1 MGQEG
6 SGFATGEMD
15 MELVYKYILHVL
27 TQYTALLR
35 YNPTMP
41 EKAVELCPESMVC
54 PRSGREREFTMEYRE
69 KYVARCKPSARC
81 RHRSPRMST
90 HTQTAAMNGFYS
102 SIAHGLDAL
111 HGTLA
116 SSPDAAFMSAPFLQQ
131 AAALLRSLHSQ
142 LVHLVQ
148 RLHLPPGESWLDEYM
163 DETSRLW
170 EVCQV
175 VKAGASA
182 LDTYCASAGRIDA
195 TLDDW
200 LCNPDPHNA
209 RQVVRALCRQAV
221 GLEQENRALAD
232 TRIDPASLLLDDR
245 SPVEFKLNAF
255 NGFRGVLYALRNASS
270 FLLMLLVSGTVSCL
284 PDLACCSANP
294 FRTSG
299 AGYVSSM
306 GRLRQRVAEEMEA
319 VATEHSCSGIMMYE
333 FRQARVGI
341 ESIKTEFDRVIAT
354 GYGNP
359 GEIAERVEIIKGW
372 VGMLRSGAESVVS
385 ELDDFFDEM
394 VEGRKMLSDLCSH
407 R

>member
-1 MGQEG
+1 
-6 SGFATGEMD
+6 
-15 MELVYKYILHVL
+15 
-27 TQYTALLR
+27 
-35 YNPTMP
+35 
-41 EKAVELCPESMVC
+41 
-54 PRSGREREFTMEYRE
+54 
-69 KYVARCKPSARC
+69 
-81 RHRSPRMST
+81 
-90 HTQTAAMNGFYS
+90 
-102 SIAHGLDAL
+102 
-111 HGTLA
+111 
-116 SSPDAAFMSAPFLQQ
+116 
-131 AAALLRSLHSQ
+131 
-142 LVHLVQ
+142 
-148 RLHLPPGESWLDEYM
+148 
-163 DETSRLW
+163 
-170 EVCQV
+170 
-175 VKAGASA
+175 
-182 LDTYCASAGRIDA
+182 
-195 TLDDW
+195 
-200 LCNPDPHNA
+200 
-209 RQVVRALCRQAV
+209 VVRAINAPRRQAV

-284 PDLACCSANP
+284 PDLACCATSP

-299 AGYVSSM
+299 TSYVSSM

-319 VATEHSCSGIMMYE
+319 VAGEHSCSGIMMYE

-372 VGMLRSGAESVVS
+372 IGMLRSGAESVVS
-385 ELDDFFDEM
+385 ELDDFFDEI

>member
-1 MGQEG
+1 
-6 SGFATGEMD
+6 
-15 MELVYKYILHVL
+15 
-27 TQYTALLR
+27 
-35 YNPTMP
+35 
-41 EKAVELCPESMVC
+41 
-54 PRSGREREFTMEYRE
+54 
-69 KYVARCKPSARC
+69 
-81 RHRSPRMST
+81 
-90 HTQTAAMNGFYS
+90 MNGFYS

-200 LCNPDPHNA
+200 LCNPNPHNA
-209 RQVVRALCRQAV
+209 RQVVRAINAPRRQAV

-284 PDLACCSANP
+284 PDLACCANSP

-319 VATEHSCSGIMMYE
+319 VAGEHSCSGIMMYE
-333 FRQARVGI
+333 FRQARLGI

-372 VGMLRSGAESVVS
+372 IGMLRSGAESVVS
-385 ELDDFFDEM
+385 ELDDFFDEI

>member
-1 MGQEG
+1 MHHHHH
-6 SGFATGEMD
+6 T
-15 MELVYKYILHVL
+15 
-27 TQYTALLR
+27 LL
-35 YNPTMP
+35 
-41 EKAVELCPESMVC
+41 
-54 PRSGREREFTMEYRE
+54 
-69 KYVARCKPSARC
+69 
-81 RHRSPRMST
+81 SPFRQT
-90 HTQTAAMNGFYS
+90 HTHTTLESAAEPAMNGFYS

-170 EVCQV
+170 EACQV

-182 LDTYCASAGRIDA
+182 LDTYCASAARIDA
-195 TLDDW
+195 ALDDW
-200 LCNPDPHNA
+200 LCNPNPHTA
-209 RQVVRALCRQAV
+209 RQVMRAINAPRRQAV
-221 GLEQENRALAD
+221 GLEQENRALAE

-255 NGFRGVLYALRNASS
+255 NGFRGLLYALRNASS

-284 PDLACCSANP
+284 PDLACCAHP

-319 VATEHSCSGIMMYE
+319 VAGEHSGSGIMMYE
-333 FRQARVGI
+333 FRQARAGI
-341 ESIKTEFDRVIAT
+341 ESLKAEFDRVVAM
-354 GYGNP
+354 GYGDP

-372 VGMLRSGAESVVS
+372 VGMLRSGAEGVVG
-385 ELDDFFDEM
+385 ELDDFFDEI